1 MEGISAAQARAE
13 DELVRQNLALVH
25 YLVSELAGRLP
36 SHVSRDDL
44 TSAGMAGLAQAARA
58 YETDRGIRFDHYASR
73 RIRGALLDE
82 LRQKDWASRSVRSRA
97 RAVQEASESLSA
109 RLGRTPTTSEVAD
122 HLGCASSRVDGVAE
136 DVERAVVLHFDGASG
151 ERGLDELIAADA
163 PTPDTVVLEEERHA
177 YLADAIAALPERL
190 RRVVVGYF
198 FEERPMQEIAD
209 ELGVTDS
216 RISQLRAEAL
226 ALLRDG
232 LNSQLEPEVVAAT
245 AESSPR
251 VARRKH
257 AYYQAIEVRHRSR
270 RGPSRRA
277 AVLLSASVAV

>member
-1 MEGISAAQARAE
+1 MEGISTDQARAE
-13 DELVRQNLALVH
+13 EELVRQNLALVH

-36 SHVSRDDL
+36 AHVSRDDL
-44 TSAGMAGLAQAARA
+44 TSAGMAGLAQAARS
-58 YETDRGIRFDHYASR
+58 YEASRGIRFDRYASR

-82 LRQKDWASRSVRSRA
+82 LRQKDWASRSVRARA
-97 RAVQEASESLSA
+97 RAVQEASEALSA
-109 RLGRTPTTSEVAD
+109 RLGRSPTTTEVAD
-122 HLGCASSRVDGVAE
+122 HLGCSTSRVDEVVE
-136 DVERAVVLHFDGASG
+136 DVERAVVLHFEAVSG
-151 ERGLDELIAADA
+151 DRGLEDLVATDA
-163 PTPDTVVLEEERHA
+163 PTPDAMVLEEERQA

-198 FEERPMQEIAD
+198 FEEQPMQELAD

-232 LNSQLEPEVVAAT
+232 LNSQLEPEAAPDET
-245 AESSPR
+245 SAR

-257 AYYQAIEVRHRSR
+257 AYYEAIATRHRSR
-270 RGPSRRA
+270 RRDRRA
-277 AVLLSASVAV
+277 SVLLAPA

>member
-1 MEGISAAQARAE
+1 MEGISKERARAE
-13 DELVRQNLALVH
+13 EDLVRQNLALVH

-44 TSAGMAGLAQAARA
+44 TSAGMAGLAQAARS
-58 YETDRGIRFDHYASR
+58 YEEGRGIRFDHYASR

-82 LRQKDWASRSVRSRA
+82 LRQKDWASRSVRARA
-97 RAVQEASESLSA
+97 RAVQEASEQLSA
-109 RLGRTPTTSEVAD
+109 RLGRSPTSAEVAD
-122 HLGCASSRVDGVAE
+122 HLGCDTSRIDEVAE
-136 DVERAVVLHFDGASG
+136 DVERAVVLHFDAVPGD
-151 ERGLDELIAADA
+151 RGLDELVATES
-163 PTPDTVVLEEERHA
+163 PTPDAVVLEEERQA
-177 YLADAIAALPERL
+177 YLADAIEALPERL

-232 LNSQLEPEVVAAT
+232 LNSQLAPEGAAVET
-245 AESSPR
+245 SPR

-257 AYYQAIEVRHRSR
+257 AYYQAIAVRHRSR
-270 RGPSRRA
+270 RPSRRA
-277 AVLLSASVAV
+277 AVLLAAPVTA